1 MNISLMKLI
10 TMLSCFIGVVC
21 AFLSLLPYIGG
32 VVFFFLICFTAV
44 VVMLILMKTKL
55 LQIES
60 VQESITIGGICGFL
74 SSMAFA
80 LIYIPMVI
88 LFARVFHYF
97 TNEGV
102 AIFFAHANL
111 FVVLLLSIFMA
122 IFSATINAFTGFVV
136 YYLTEL
142 FKNMNNR

>member
-32 VVFFFLICFTAV
+32 VVFFVLICFTAV
-44 VVMLILMKTKL
+44 IVISLLMKAKV

-60 VQESITIGGICGFL
+60 VQESLAIGGICGCL
-74 SSMAFA
+74 SSLAFT

-88 LFARVFHYF
+88 ILARVFHYF
-97 TNEGV
+97 TNYGV
-102 AIFFAHANL
+102 ALFFGHANL
-111 FVVLLLSIFMA
+111 FVIIILSVFLA
-122 IFSATINAFTGFVV
+122 IISATINAFTGFGV